1 MSYGIGMAKAVR
13 GGGSGAVRSL
23 GLRFR
28 RDESGALVIFALM
41 LTVMMMMM
49 GGIAVDLMRYES
61 RRTSLQN
68 TLDRSTLAAAALTQD
83 LVPRAVVDDY
93 FRKAGLLNYLTSV
106 TVTQGLNF
114 RSVTATAE
122 ADTNP
127 LFLSMMGIPEFD
139 ASGISSAEQRVN
151 NVEIVLVLDISGS
164 MKGSRITN
172 LRNAASAFVD
182 TVLLNDPEK
191 KIAIS
196 VVPYNAQVNL
206 TPDLLAEFNVTTP
219 NTVTNASCLELPANT
234 FTTSGLSTLTQLPM
248 IAYADTAT
256 ATSKVDGF
264 ATVASQGVMINTG
277 AACQK
282 GTMNQIFLPNQTP
295 SALKA
300 KINALQADGNTS
312 IMYGMRWATALLDP
326 SARQIYTNLIN
337 KGLMP
342 ANLAGRPVDYGDKET
357 LKVIVVMTDG
367 EHVSHEI
374 IKPAYKTDWS
384 PIYKSIGDGNY
395 SIRHTTGRPAIAG
408 ANEYWVPHLAPSTDP
423 APGWRA
429 TPWNSGAGVSQMDW
443 KAVWPELR
451 ISYVQ
456 WQFYAR
462 ALGTTPATRNT
473 IFNTMVTAIE
483 GVNASATAMDN
494 QLQQV
499 CTLAKT
505 NGVVVYGI
513 AFEAP
518 PIGQTQI
525 RNCSTDGENGSH
537 YFDAQG
543 LEIATAFTAIA
554 NNISQLRLTQ

>member
-1 MSYGIGMAKAVR
+1 M
-13 GGGSGAVRSL
+13 GSRTRL
-23 GLRFR
+23 TRFG
-28 RDESGALVIFALM
+28 RDESGTLVIFALM
-41 LTVMMMMM
+41 LTVLMMMM

-68 TLDRSTLAAAALTQD
+68 TLDRSTLAAAALTQN

-93 FRKAGLLNYLTSV
+93 FLKAGLMDYLTSV

-114 RSVTATAE
+114 RSVTATAA

-127 LFLSMMGIPEFD
+127 LFLSMMGIKEFD
-139 ASGISSAEQRVN
+139 APGISSAEQRVN

-164 MKGSRITN
+164 MGGAKITN
-172 LRNAASAFVD
+172 LRSAASSFVD

-219 NTVTNASCLELPANT
+219 NSVVNASCLELPAST
-234 FTTSGLSTLTQLPM
+234 FTTPGLSTLTPLPM
-248 IAYADTAT
+248 IAYADTAST
-256 ATSKVDGF
+256 TSKVDGF
-264 ATVASQGVMINTG
+264 ATVASSGAMVASG

-282 GTMNQIFLPNQTP
+282 GTMNQVFLPNQTP
-295 SALKA
+295 TALKA
-300 KINALQADGNTS
+300 KINALQAGGNTS
-312 IMYGMRWATALLDP
+312 IMYGMRWATTLLDP
-326 SARQIYTNLIN
+326 AARQVYTNLIN

-342 ANLAGRPVDYGDKET
+342 ANLAGRPVDYSDKET

-367 EHVSHEI
+367 EHVSHEVI
-374 IKPAYKTDWS
+374 TPTYKTDWS

-408 ANEYWVPHLAPSTDP
+408 TNEYWVPHLATGTD
-423 APGWRA
+423 ATPGWKA

-443 KAVWPELR
+443 KTVWPELR
-451 ISYVQ
+451 TSWVE
-456 WQFYAR
+456 WQLYAR
-462 ALGTTPATRNT
+462 ALGTTSTTRNT
-473 IFNTMVTAIE
+473 IFNNMVTAIE
-483 GVNASATAMDN
+483 GVNASATTMDS
-494 QLQQV
+494 QLQQL

-518 PIGQTQI
+518 AIGQTQI

-543 LEIATAFTAIA
+543 LEIATAFNAIA